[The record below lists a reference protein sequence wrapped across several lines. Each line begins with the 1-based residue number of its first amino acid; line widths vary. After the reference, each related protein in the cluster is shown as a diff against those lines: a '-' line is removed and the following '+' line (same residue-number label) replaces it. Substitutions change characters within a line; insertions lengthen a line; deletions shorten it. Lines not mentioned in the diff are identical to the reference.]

1 MEAMLKSMV
10 LATVG
15 MIGLAMPVAA
25 EDVRAAIDQTNARLV
40 EAFKAGDAAAI
51 AGFYTETAK
60 MLPPDTTEV
69 AGREAI
75 QKLWQSWL
83 DDGLKDLT
91 LESTEVEA
99 SGDLAYEIG
108 DFTLQVPAENN
119 TMATAAGNYL
129 VVWKR
134 AADGDWQLH
143 VDTWNDA
150 PTE

>member
-1 MEAMLKSMV
+1 MQAILKSIA

-15 MIGLAMPVAA
+15 VIGLAMPVAA
-25 EDVRAAIDQTNARLV
+25 EDVRGAIEQANAGMV

-51 AGFYTETAK
+51 AGFYTENAK
-60 MLPPDTTEV
+60 MLPPDATEV

-108 DFTLQVPAENN
+108 DFSLQVPAANN
-119 TMATAAGNYL
+119 TMSTATGNYL

-134 AADGDWQLH
+134 AADGDWQLQ

-150 PTE
+150 PAE